1 MQQAGWLVWTCGNH
15 FGRFPTETEIMLPTI
30 LHNYYE
36 VFLLTGSRP
45 IHGALATM
53 EEELLAHENSEPGR
67 LVFIL

>member
-1 MQQAGWLVWTCGNH
+1 
-15 FGRFPTETEIMLPTI
+15 MLPTI

-67 LVFIL
+67 LVSIL